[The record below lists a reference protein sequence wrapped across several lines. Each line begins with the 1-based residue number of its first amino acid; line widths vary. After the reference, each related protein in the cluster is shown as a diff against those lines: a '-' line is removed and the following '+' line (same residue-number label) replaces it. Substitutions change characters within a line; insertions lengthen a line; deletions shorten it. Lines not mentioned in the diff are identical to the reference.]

1 MFKEVKDM
9 NTTPVMIEDEE
20 RILGRLVKAL
30 PRMNDYQRG
39 YLVCLLDMNSTPE
52 PEIVNSAG
60 KGVGQ

>member
-39 YLVCLLDMNSTPE
+39 YLVCLLDMNSKPE

>member
-1 MFKEVKDM
+1 M
-9 NTTPVMIEDEE
+9 NTAPVMIEDEE

-39 YLVCLLDMNSTPE
+39 YLVCLLDMNSKPE